1 MLTLKSLNVQ
11 IYTFHYLLNDNV
23 RSSSPHSLV
32 WPFLSYAVMII
43 YAACQRQSGTY
54 FRYIYGVGSA
64 LEVTS
69 TAIFYNIKR
78 LNE

>member
-1 MLTLKSLNVQ
+1 MLPASANPERISV
-11 IYTFHYLLNDNV
+11 
-23 RSSSPHSLV
+23 
-32 WPFLSYAVMII
+32 
-43 YAACQRQSGTY
+43 
-54 FRYIYGVGSA
+54 YIYGVGSA